1 MRNDDIPSYEEL
13 KKTGELIKE
22 AVTLGILTDNEDHQY
37 VYLNVQLPNGSVV
50 WQPYSF
56 LEATIDLVKSGN
68 VELLE
73 NAVKEKKKEKN
84 ENVQRINT
92 RGNA

>member
-1 MRNDDIPSYEEL
+1 MKNNDIPSREKL
-13 KKTGELIKE
+13 KKAGKLIKE

-73 NAVKEKKKEKN
+73 NAVKEKLEAISSRKGE
-84 ENVQRINT
+84 
-92 RGNA
+92 

>member
-1 MRNDDIPSYEEL
+1 MENNDIPSREEL

-22 AVTLGILTDNEDHQY
+22 AVKLGILTDNEDHQY

-73 NAVKEKKKEKN
+73 NTVKEKKKENKN
-84 ENVQRINT
+84 EKIHNRY
-92 RGNA
+92 